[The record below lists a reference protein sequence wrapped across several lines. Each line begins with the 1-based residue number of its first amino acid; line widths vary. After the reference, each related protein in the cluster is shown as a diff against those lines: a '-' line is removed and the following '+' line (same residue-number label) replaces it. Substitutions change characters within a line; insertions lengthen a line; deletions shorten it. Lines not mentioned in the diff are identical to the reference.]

1 MTLAAP
7 ARSGQAPARV
17 ASRRGSKI
25 VRLGLTYGLLIAV
38 GIFFLA
44 PLLWMLSTSLKLPS
58 EYFTADLRWIPNSPG
73 LHHYER
79 LLGAGGSSQAPVR
92 QWFANS
98 LLVSTVVTLLVVG
111 LDAPAAYAY
120 ARLEFPGRRTLFSL
134 LLLTLFLPE
143 IMFLIP
149 NFITIYNLGL
159 LNSYPG
165 VILPSLAGV
174 FGVFMLR
181 QFFEGLP
188 AEVEEAARI
197 DGANQLQTF
206 LFVMLP
212 MARGAVATLAII
224 TFLATWNDF
233 LWPLLVLSDVE
244 KQTVQVGLRTLQGAY
259 ISEYGTVMAGA
270 AIVAA
275 PVLLLYVVLQRQ
287 IVRSVATTGIQ
298 G

>member
-7 ARSGQAPARV
+7 ARAGRARARPDSG
-17 ASRRGSKI
+17 RRGEI
-25 VRLGLTYGLLIAV
+25 VRLGLTYTLLVGV

-44 PLLWMLSTSLKLPS
+44 PLLWMLSTSLKLPA
-58 EYFTADLRWIPNSPG
+58 EYFTVDVRWIPRDPG

-98 LLVSTVVTLLVVG
+98 LLVSTLVTLLVVC

-120 ARLEFPGRRTLFSL
+120 ARLEFPGRRILFGL
-134 LLLTLFLPE
+134 LLLTLFVPD

-149 NFITIYNLGL
+149 NFITIYHLGL

-181 QFFEGLP
+181 QFFAGLP
-188 AEVEEAARI
+188 TEVEEAARI

-206 LFVMLP
+206 FYVMLP

-224 TFLATWNDF
+224 TFLGSWNDF

-270 AIVAA
+270 VLVAA
-275 PVLLLYVVLQRQ
+275 PVLLLYVLLQRH
-287 IVRSVATTGIQ
+287 IVESVATSGLK

>member
-7 ARSGQAPARV
+7 ARTDYARV
-17 ASRRGSKI
+17 RSDSGRRGKL
-25 VRLGLTYGLLIAV
+25 VRLGLTYALLVVV

-58 EYFTADLRWIPNSPG
+58 EYFTADLRWLPKEPG
-73 LHHYER
+73 LHHYGR
-79 LLGAGGSSQAPVR
+79 LLGASESSQAPVR

-98 LLVSTVVTLLVVG
+98 LLVSTVATLLVVC

-120 ARLEFPGRRTLFSL
+120 ARMEFRGRRTLFGL

-143 IMFLIP
+143 IMLVIP
-149 NFITIYNLGL
+149 NFVTIYNLGL
-159 LNSYPG
+159 LNSFPG

-181 QFFEGLP
+181 QFFAGLP
-188 AEVEEAARI
+188 TDIEEAARI
-197 DGANQLQTF
+197 DGANELQTF
-206 LFVMLP
+206 VYVMLP
-212 MARGAVATLAII
+212 LARGAVATLAII
-224 TFLATWNDF
+224 TFLGSWNDF
-233 LWPLLVLSDVE
+233 LWPLLVLSDAE
-244 KQTVQVGLRTLQGAY
+244 KLTVQVGLRTLQGAY

-270 AIVAA
+270 VLVAA
-275 PVLLLYVVLQRQ
+275 PVLVLYIFLQRH
-287 IVRSVATTGIQ
+287 IVESVATTGLQ